1 MKSVRKLKRTVH
13 KMIPHRWYRVIP
25 WQKLR
30 RMYKRRFMALRWL
43 KDLFASDQSEYGPWM
58 TLAMWLG
65 PTAMYLGGI
74 WLMVMAVA
82 DMAVRLIA

>member
-1 MKSVRKLKRTVH
+1 MQRMCKVRRHVH
-13 KMIPHRWYRVIP
+13 KTIPRRFYRVIP
-25 WQKLR
+25 MDKLR
-30 RMYKRRFMALRWL
+30 RMYKRRFMVLRWL

-65 PTAMYLGGI
+65 PTVMYLGGI

>member
-1 MKSVRKLKRTVH
+1 MRQHVH
-13 KMIPHRWYRVIP
+13 RAIPRRSYRVIP

-30 RMYKRRFMALRWL
+30 RMYKRRFVALRWL

-65 PTAMYLGGI
+65 PTAMYLGGM